1 MKVKKDKEQGQIKKI
16 FTSIHYRMFSIS
28 FSVFIFI
35 MVVVAALAVEL
46 YENQENYIKMY
57 EDQQQLFVNQLESSF
72 LQMYQDGKTDA
83 DVIEYLTKKV
93 EASGS
98 RFFVYTKG
106 NEVLFAK
113 NDITTKCLGSLT
125 EKSAFYQSIEN
136 QDITIQKAGFSV
148 EGHFYEIAVIS
159 DIYTIKVD
167 GDLTK
172 HQYYILLAVAIMS
185 LVLISLL
192 VTLLGS
198 WNRTQKKLEGT
209 EKELDIR
216 NEKIEMI
223 SQETGALI
231 GDKTDMLAKEGETG
245 IIQSRETEF
254 YNIYTIRMLL
264 EKSEDPQLVPLQ
276 MIFLN
281 VVMENR
287 YFTKDEIFG
296 AMKEIQNSLEKV
308 EVMGEVRKGQ
318 FVILAYRTLPEQAK
332 IRLKS
337 IENICKKIEREN
349 GIKIRCRLVE
359 ENPEKAVKRFEEAC
373 R

>member
-1 MKVKKDKEQGQIKKI
+1 MKKHKEQGNIKKI

-57 EDQQQLFVNQLESSF
+57 QNQQQLFVNQLKISF
-72 LQMYQDGKTDA
+72 SQMYQDGKTDT
-83 DVIEYLTKKV
+83 DVIEYLTKNV

-113 NDITTKCLGSLT
+113 NDITTKGLGSLS
-125 EKSAFYQSIEN
+125 EKSAFYKSIEN
-136 QDITIQKAGFSV
+136 QDTTIQKAGFSV
-148 EGHFYEIAVIS
+148 EGQFYEIAVIS

-167 GDLTK
+167 GSLIK
-172 HQYYILLAVAIMS
+172 HHYYILLAVGVMS

-216 NEKIEMI
+216 NEKMEIF
-223 SQETGALI
+223 SQETGAHV
-231 GDKTDMLAKEGETG
+231 GDKTDMLAGEGETG
-245 IIQSRETEF
+245 IIQSQETEF

-264 EKSEDPQLVPLQ
+264 EKSDDAQLKPLQ

-281 VVMENR
+281 LVMENR

-296 AMKEIQNSLEKV
+296 AMKQIQKNLNKV
-308 EVMGEVRKGQ
+308 EVMGEIRKGQ
-318 FVILAYRTLPEQAK
+318 FVILAYRTSLEQAK
-332 IRLKS
+332 KRMES
-337 IENICKKIEREN
+337 IEDICKKIETQN

-359 ENPEKAVKRFEEAC
+359 ESLEKAVKRFEAAC

>member
-1 MKVKKDKEQGQIKKI
+1 MKKDKGQGRIKKM

-35 MVVVAALAVEL
+35 MVVMAALAVEL
-46 YENQENYIKMY
+46 YENQENYIKLY
-57 EDQQQLFVNQLESSF
+57 QDQQQLFVNQLEITFS
-72 LQMYQDGKTDA
+72 QMYQDGKTDT
-83 DVIEYLTKKV
+83 DVIEYLTEKV

-113 NDITTKCLGSLT
+113 NDITTKGLGNLT
-125 EKSAFYQSIEN
+125 EKSAFYKSIEN

-148 EGHFYEIAVIS
+148 KGQFYEIAVIS
-159 DIYTIKVD
+159 DIYTIKID
-167 GDLTK
+167 GNLTK

-216 NEKIEMI
+216 NEKMEMF
-223 SQETGALI
+223 SQETGAYI

-245 IIQSRETEF
+245 VTQSQETEF

-264 EKSEDPQLVPLQ
+264 EKSEDPQLAPLQ
-276 MIFLN
+276 MFFLSM
-281 VVMENR
+281 VMENR

-296 AMKEIQNSLEKV
+296 VMKKIQKNLKKV
-308 EVMGEVRKGQ
+308 EVMGEIKKGQ
-318 FVILAYRTLPEQAK
+318 FIILAYRTSLEQAK
-332 IRLKS
+332 KRMES
-337 IENICKKIEREN
+337 IEDICKKIEVDN
-349 GIKIRCRLVE
+349 GIKIKCRLVE
-359 ENPEKAVKRFEEAC
+359 DGSETAVKRFETAC
-373 R
+373 K